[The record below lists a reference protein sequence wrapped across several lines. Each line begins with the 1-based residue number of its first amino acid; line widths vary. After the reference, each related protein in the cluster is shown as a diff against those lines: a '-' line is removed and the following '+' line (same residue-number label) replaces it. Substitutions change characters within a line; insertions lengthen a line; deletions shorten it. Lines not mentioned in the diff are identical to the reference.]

1 MSNRPFP
8 VILSALQ
15 DTVLPPNPYLVY
27 LVWLV
32 NHMWPAI
39 PAMNK
44 DLIPEIYLLSR
55 DLAIFESF
63 ERRTANETE
72 SA

>member
-1 MSNRPFP
+1 VFTVSNRPFS

-15 DTVLPPNPYLVY
+15 DAALPSY

-32 NHMWPAI
+32 NHMWPAT
-39 PAMNK
+39 PVMNK
-44 DLIPEIYLLSR
+44 DLIPEITRSFSR
-55 DLAIFESF
+55 DLTIFESF
-63 ERRTANETE
+63 ERRIRNETE

>member
-1 MSNRPFP
+1 VSNRSFS

-15 DTVLPPNPYLVY
+15 DTVLPSY

-32 NHMWPAI
+32 NHMWPAT

-44 DLIPEIYLLSR
+44 DLIPEITR
-55 DLAIFESF
+55 SF
-63 ERRTANETE
+63 LVT
-72 SA
+72 